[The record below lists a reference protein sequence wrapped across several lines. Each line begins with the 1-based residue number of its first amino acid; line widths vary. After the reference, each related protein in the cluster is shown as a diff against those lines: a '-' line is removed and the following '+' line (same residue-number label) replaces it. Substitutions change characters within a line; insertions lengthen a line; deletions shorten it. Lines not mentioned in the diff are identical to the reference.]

1 MEWWYGFKLHV
12 QCDEVGRLC
21 AFALTTA
28 TVDDRKLLDPLTRWL
43 KEGIVIGDGGYLS
56 QAKARDLAQRGGI
69 CSRPP
74 ARICATSLLTFSLVC
89 LQLRLRV
96 KELLAFLK
104 CSFGAVRTTRRVA
117 RALPV
122 RLLGCLPVYSLY
134 KSLIT

>member
-56 QAKARDLAQRGGI
+56 QAKARDLAQRGV
-69 CSRPP
+69 SAHAHPQEYVPP
-74 ARICATSLLTFSLVC
+74 H
-89 LQLRLRV
+89 
-96 KELLAFLK
+96 
-104 CSFGAVRTTRRVA
+104 
-117 RALPV
+117 
-122 RLLGCLPVYSLY
+122 YSL
-134 KSLIT
+134 SV